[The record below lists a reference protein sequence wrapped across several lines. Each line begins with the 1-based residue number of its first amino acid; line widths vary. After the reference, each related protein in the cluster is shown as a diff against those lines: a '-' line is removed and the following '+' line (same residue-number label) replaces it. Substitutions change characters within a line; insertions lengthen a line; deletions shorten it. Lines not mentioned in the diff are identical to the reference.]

1 MHVIDNSCNHGGFI
15 PATGLDVTYVR
26 KNDQMLIIRCY
37 CQNVASVTVLYFVL
51 SPTDTHN
58 TAVSSNLKTERGNMK

>member
-26 KNDQMLIIRCY
+26 KNYQMLLSKWSLLWLFCTLY
-37 CQNVASVTVLYFVL
+37 VL
-51 SPTDTHN
+51 
-58 TAVSSNLKTERGNMK
+58 